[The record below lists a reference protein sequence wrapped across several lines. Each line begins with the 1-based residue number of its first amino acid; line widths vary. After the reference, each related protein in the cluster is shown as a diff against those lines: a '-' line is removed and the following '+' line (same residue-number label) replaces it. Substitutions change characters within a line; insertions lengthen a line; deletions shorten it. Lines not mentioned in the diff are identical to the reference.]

1 MAKAKLDVPTLLTIV
16 ASGALLAGAAVYI
29 ARLGASA
36 EQDLPGFFAQLRW
49 ILFGTS
55 TLALVVAVLLSRR
68 LDDLAARTEQQRR
81 YPPEGISALPGGVA
95 DPCAGEPALM
105 VAARL
110 RGVSLAVLCTGI
122 AAGLG
127 GLLFALRL

>member
-1 MAKAKLDVPTLLTIV
+1 MANAKLDAPTLLTV
-16 ASGALLAGAAVYI
+16 LAAGALLAGAAAYI
-29 ARLGASA
+29 ARLGATA

-49 ILFGTS
+49 ILLGTAGIAFTVS
-55 TLALVVAVLLSRR
+55 VLLSRR

-81 YPPEGISALPGGVA
+81 YPPEGVSALPGGVA

-110 RGVSLAVLCTGI
+110 RGVSLAVLCLGI

-127 GLLFALRL
+127 GLLFAFRL

>member
-16 ASGALLAGAAVYI
+16 ASGALLAGAAVYM

-49 ILFGTS
+49 ILFATAS
-55 TLALVVAVLLSRR
+55 LALVVAVLLSRR

-95 DPCAGEPALM
+95 DPCDGEPALM

-110 RGVSLAVLCTGI
+110 RGASLAVLCTGL